1 MIWLTLLPFSLV
13 RTFAEFGTD
22 TWWEG
27 RFQPVLVITMA
38 FLSVIF
44 LSIEDISVQIEE
56 PFCILPL
63 ELHQKWLKRDIV
75 QMKRTSRLV
84 DALVSH
90 NNGTHNN
97 NKEQAATKKKRTT
110 KNKKVNNKNAMAVT
124 KMKTNKENHTKNNR
138 TTRQLLKRLGKKL
151 RSRFIHREDNK

>member
-1 MIWLTLLPFSLV
+1 M
-13 RTFAEFGTD
+13 G
-22 TWWEG
+22 
-27 RFQPVLVITMA
+27 
-38 FLSVIF
+38 
-44 LSIEDISVQIEE
+44 E

-124 KMKTNKENHTKNNR
+124 KMKTNKKNHTKNNR
-138 TTRQLLKRLGKKL
+138 TTRQLLKRLGRKL